1 MRRARWPR
9 QIIPHVGDGRCTPI
23 ARSAGSRQR
32 MLNSA
37 YVEDAEPGQLSSRRR
52 GASGWRGSPDAR
64 SAGSRETTLT
74 WCARDAVR
82 KSAHVTRPQGCS
94 MTEYTYVD
102 PADDEP
108 VPVHVAFTEDE
119 TRRIYA
125 IAEWYAAYCAQHGRA
140 APVDPMRALLE
151 AAESMGARL
160 EYISAAYEHAQW
172 QADGGETH

>member
-1 MRRARWPR
+1 
-9 QIIPHVGDGRCTPI
+9 
-23 ARSAGSRQR
+23 
-32 MLNSA
+32 
-37 YVEDAEPGQLSSRRR
+37 
-52 GASGWRGSPDAR
+52 
-64 SAGSRETTLT
+64 
-74 WCARDAVR
+74 
-82 KSAHVTRPQGCS
+82 

-172 QADGGETH
+172 QAGRSQGSLMGTCQLDSMTACQHVLRHRPKGNVGVASGGQHANIF